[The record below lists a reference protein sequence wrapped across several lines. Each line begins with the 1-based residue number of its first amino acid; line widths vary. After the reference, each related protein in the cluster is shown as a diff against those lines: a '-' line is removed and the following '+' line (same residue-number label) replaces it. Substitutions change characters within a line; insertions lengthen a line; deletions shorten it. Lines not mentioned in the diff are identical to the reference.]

1 MSRRKRHGFTLVE
14 LLVVIGIIA
23 ILISIL
29 LPSLTAAKRS
39 GNTIK
44 CLSNLR
50 QVGQAFAMYAQ
61 EYKNV
66 YPVAVHD
73 LTATHIKIGAERR
86 WYDLLGEYVTN
97 RKFATSTDIAKIR
110 RQSVIWGCP
119 EWSKSEE
126 FNPTSTTDKLRPGYG
141 MQYYPTYFQD
151 FDLSNLAYVTAGRGK
166 YIKADRWTKPDRR
179 GLVADSITH
188 ILGTPA
194 PGTFGPPPTGKWF
207 PYDYNFMT
215 TGAIPAGTFY
225 VDAGRHGRRTM
236 SKEQSW
242 RANCI
247 NMLFCDGHAQT
258 VSVREAYIAIAHPG
272 EDKLPD
278 RPYGGG

>member
-1 MSRRKRHGFTLVE
+1 MRPRRASGFTLVE
-14 LLVVIGIIA
+14 LLVVVGIIA

-61 EYKNV
+61 EYKGV

-73 LTATHIKIGAERR
+73 LAATHIKVKQERR

-126 FNPTSTTDKLRPGYG
+126 FNPNSTTDKLRPGYG

-188 ILGTPA
+188 ILGTPT
-194 PGTFGPPPTGKWF
+194 TFGPNGLWF
-207 PYDYNFMT
+207 PYDYHFMSS
-215 TGAIPAGTFY
+215 GSIPAGTFY
-225 VDAGRHGRRTM
+225 VDAGRHGPRNL
-236 SKEQSW
+236 SKERSY
-242 RANCI
+242 RTKSI
-247 NMLFCDGHAQT
+247 NMLFCDGHAST
-258 VSVREAYIAIAHPG
+258 ESVREAYLAITNPG
-272 EDKLPD
+272 GTRSLDGSLLN
-278 RPYGGG
+278 